1 MLQLGCLLS
10 CNSSDKNYKNHISS
24 VATEELEEL
33 QFKHL
38 QSCNRSAC
46 WAAIEV
52 LFEELRFEVFVE
64 LQLECCLS
72 CNSFDKNYM
81 SRVATEVLELQ
92 SKVPAMLQLERYL
105 SCNSYDKNYKNYMK
119 LHLKCLRS
127 CNWSVCPVAT
137 RVLIQLQLE
146 VFINCNC
153 SWCIPSCLLNQVV

>member
-1 MLQLGCLLS
+1 
-10 CNSSDKNYKNHISS
+10 
-24 VATEELEEL
+24 
-33 QFKHL
+33 
-38 QSCNRSAC
+38 
-46 WAAIEV
+46 V

-127 CNWSVCPVAT
+127 CN
-137 RVLIQLQLE
+137 
-146 VFINCNC
+146 
-153 SWCIPSCLLNQVV
+153 